1 MMNKLIIWITS
12 ARWHLSFIHILVALP
27 IQFITSYFFNFWIG
41 AYAVVVFFYSRKLIE
56 CEDEAKTNP
65 NQSHATVWTAGLFPW
80 TWDKYKVLDVVLP
93 MATSYLIAFLVSK

>member
-1 MMNKLIIWITS
+1 MNKFIIWLNS
-12 ARWHLSFIHILVALP
+12 ARWHLSVAHCLVALP
-27 IQFITSYFFNFWIG
+27 IQLISAFFFNFWVG

-65 NQSHATVWTAGLFPW
+65 NQSHTTVWTAGLLPW

-93 MATSYLIAFLVSK
+93 MATSYLIAFLMSK